1 MFFIIV
7 LEYLKISDTPDMTKN
22 HCFSSFMA
30 TRWPITWALL
40 NKLDVL
46 HLVLFNESDMFHLAL
61 FNKLYVLKKKKMA
74 KQRIYIPVGSVLEY
88 LKISDTPDMTKNHCF
103 SSLFWSIWKFQIPRT
118 WPKIIVFHH
127 LWQRNDRLRG
137 LCLTN

>member
-1 MFFIIV
+1 MFFLIV

-61 FNKLYVLKKKKMA
+61 FNKLYVLIKKEKWRNKGHIF
-74 KQRIYIPVGSVLEY
+74 QSV
-88 LKISDTPDMTKNHCF
+88 
-103 SSLFWSIWKFQIPRT
+103 LFWSIWKFQIPRT
-118 WPKIIVFHH
+118 WLKIIVFHH
-127 LWQRNDRLRG
+127 CFGVSENFRYPGHDQKSLFFIIYGNAMTDYVG
-137 LCLTN
+137 FV